1 MRELAMACEPLRRYL
16 VYTGRGGGRI
26 TLGSETGGQRDC
38 YVGYYDCVTV
48 SPGRVSSDRV
58 KSCYFVS
65 LASDMLN
72 TFEFAK

>member
-1 MRELAMACEPLRRYL
+1 MRELASW
-16 VYTGRGGGRI
+16 VSGTGREDYTRI
-26 TLGSETGGQRDC
+26 TGGQRDC
-38 YVGYYDCVTV
+38 YVGYYDCVCVTV